1 MTTQF
6 VTPTGRI
13 VWGNPARANKK
24 TDQKTR
30 QPIVRD
36 GKQVEQWAFGLA
48 FPKQQFQQFVMPH
61 LNQEAATL
69 FPQGVPPQFS
79 WKIKDGDSVDRQGKP
94 YSSREGY
101 AGCCVLTIST
111 EAFAPPIFKFEN
123 GAFRQLS
130 PNEIKTGDYVAV
142 NLTVKAN
149 KPADQQMTPGLYV
162 NPNGI
167 ELIGYGQEIVS
178 ASADPDELFAGVNR
192 QLPQGASAVPIS
204 SAPTGIQPP
213 VPGYSAPAQP
223 LPPSFSGGYP
233 APAAPAQLPPPA
245 YDFVNHAGAT
255 NTPLPP
261 VGYPAPNA
269 APNASYPPISPAH
282 QPTATGYPAPGAYPS
297 NGMPPLPGQR

>member
-6 VTPTGRI
+6 VTSTGRI

-30 QPIVRD
+30 QPVLRD

-48 FPKQQFQQFVMPH
+48 FPKAEFQQYIMPY
-61 LNQEAATL
+61 LNQEASTL

-101 AGCCVLTIST
+101 AGCYVLTIST

-123 GAFRQLS
+123 GAFRQLAQ
-130 PNEIKTGDYVAV
+130 NEIKTGDYVAV

-149 KPADQQMTPGLYV
+149 KPADQQMTPGIYV

-167 ELIGYGQEIVS
+167 ELIGYGHEIVS
-178 ASADPDELFAGVNR
+178 ASADPDELFSGVNR
-192 QLPQGASAVPIS
+192 ALPPGASAVPVS
-204 SAPTGIQPP
+204 SAPANVAPP
-213 VPGYSAPAQP
+213 TN
-223 LPPSFSGGYP
+223 YP
-233 APAAPAQLPPPA
+233 APGQQPPQGGPVNVPGGYIQTPPPAQLPPPA
-245 YDFVNHAGAT
+245 YDFVNHAGA
-255 NTPLPP
+255 PA
-261 VGYPAPNA
+261 GYPAPNA
-269 APNASYPPISPAH
+269 APNAGYPPTMPGH
-282 QPTATGYPAPGAYPS
+282 QPMSTGYPAPGAYPS